1 MNMTPRL
8 YFRPFLICTGLSQAH
23 AVYDVPAPPTVPCI
37 SSTSFGAREVT
48 GRLEK
53 HPRKYGMAGWEM
65 RFSRLF
71 LRNGLLFVLLVLTT
85 GLLAR
90 SQERSSQASEAVPNE
105 IPIEKCDVLPVVRV
119 TIDGTQMRFLLDTG
133 ATTILNLGSFAT
145 GRSKEVEVT
154 SWSGTAATSAREVRL
169 PLLTLGGHTLRDLRL
184 PAIDLTPIGKACGS
198 RIDGILGVDL
208 LNRMGVTIDLQRQV
222 ASLHTDPPDAHTL
235 YADMETAMHHCSE
248 AFEKG
253 RAEELED
260 CFDPEI
266 VLYTPDGEYHGR
278 KEAVSYLQRRYMK
291 YAPDLCYKM
300 RLQDVKTFG
309 DALWYS
315 YEYEIDSP
323 QERVIGHGM
332 SMCRRVQGRW
342 LVLNLH
348 NSLRQASPGASGTGA
363 TN

>member
-1 MNMTPRL
+1 
-8 YFRPFLICTGLSQAH
+8 
-23 AVYDVPAPPTVPCI
+23 
-37 SSTSFGAREVT
+37 
-48 GRLEK
+48 
-53 HPRKYGMAGWEM
+53 M
-65 RFSRLF
+65 RFSSEF
-71 LRNGLLFVLLVLTT
+71 LRYGLLFVLLVSTT
-85 GLLAR
+85 GLLTR
-90 SQERSSQASEAVPNE
+90 SQERPAQATEAAADE
-105 IPIEKCDVLPVVRV
+105 IPIEKCDVLPVVGV
-119 TIDGTQMRFLLDTG
+119 TVDQTQMRFLLDTG

-145 GRSKEVEVT
+145 GRSKEVQVT

-169 PLLTLGGHTLRDLRL
+169 PQLTLGSHTLRDLRL
-184 PAIDLTPIGKACGS
+184 PAIDLTPISKACGS

-208 LNRMGVTIDLQRQV
+208 LSRMGVTIDLQRQV
-222 ASLHTDPPDAHTL
+222 ASLRTEPPNAPTL
-235 YADMETAMHHCSE
+235 YAEMETAMHHCSE

-253 RAEELED
+253 RAEELEG
-260 CFDPEI
+260 CFDREI

-291 YAPDLCYKM
+291 YAPDLRYKM
-300 RLQDVKTFG
+300 HLQDVKSFG

-342 LVLNLH
+342 VILNLH
-348 NSLRQASPGASGTGA
+348 NSLRQGSTSAPGAAA